1 MRVGIG
7 TVMVYCKCKKK
18 ANRMKESEAGR
29 DDSDKWEKMD
39 TFKEKKQEELCQV
52 KGPWKQNNK
61 YSECQDLVF

>member
-1 MRVGIG
+1 
-7 TVMVYCKCKKK
+7 
-18 ANRMKESEAGR
+18 MKESEAGR

-61 YSECQDLVF
+61 YSECQDLVL